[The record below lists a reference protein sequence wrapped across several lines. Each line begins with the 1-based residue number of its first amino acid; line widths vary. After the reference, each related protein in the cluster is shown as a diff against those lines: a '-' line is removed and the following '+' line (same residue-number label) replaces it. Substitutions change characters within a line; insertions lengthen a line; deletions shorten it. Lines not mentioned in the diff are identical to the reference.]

1 MNTIRTV
8 KTTRDEATYFEI
20 EVDGR
25 RLAHHF
31 SGRLGAHP
39 SQLSPLDWSSANGTY
54 RAKVVAQF
62 LAEAPSDLES
72 GRIPVLVCEDCGD
85 IVCGAF
91 TVRVIREGEL
101 INGLIGRSRMVK
113 SQPRKSHGRRDRAT
127 LHLSEKSMKLRF
139 ERRCN
144 DSGA

>member
-8 KTTRDEATYFEI
+8 KITRGKATYFEI
-20 EVDGR
+20 EVDER

-31 SGRLGAHP
+31 AGRFGAHP
-39 SQLSPLDWSSANGTY
+39 SQLSPLGLSSANENY

-85 IVCGAF
+85 VGCGAF
-91 TVRVIREGEL
+91 TVRVVREGEL
-101 INGLIGRSRMVK
+101 IKWTDWAFENGNEPAQEITWPTRPGDFTFD
-113 SQPRKSHGRRDRAT
+113 RKEYEIEIRKT
-127 LHLSEKSMKLRF
+127 L
-139 ERRCN
+139 
-144 DSGA
+144 